1 MPIFNQLAHC
11 LIVLFRLSTFES
23 PGVHWD
29 RKRVRQELDLG
40 ETVKL
45 MASRWEEVATAAGL
59 NEGRMED
66 ILGLAH
72 DPDHGPWAYT
82 RKKLLVVAHFWEMK
96 LASIIQSE
104 DGRPTTADNSHFG
117 FVGSDQQ
124 QIEQMDFSN
133 MDFLN
138 DIWMGDYSGFELSGS
153 YA

>member
-11 LIVLFRLSTFES
+11 MIVLFRLSTFES

-40 ETVKL
+40 ETAKL
-45 MASRWEEVATAAGL
+45 MASRWEEVVTAAGL
-59 NEGRMED
+59 HEGHMED
-66 ILGLAH
+66 ILGPAH
-72 DPDHGPWAYT
+72 DPDPDPWANT
-82 RKKLLVVAHFWEMK
+82 RKKLLLVAHFWEMK
-96 LASIIQSE
+96 LASMVQSE
-104 DGRPTTADNSHFG
+104 EGRPTAADNSNFAFAG
-117 FVGSDQQ
+117 FDQQ

-138 DIWMGDYSGFELSGS
+138 DIWMGEYSGFELSGP